1 MMRHSALQQPPLPRQ
16 VLMAFESWRPIAPE
30 PGNRPPQGLVKTV
43 RGVAALGTRRF
54 DMNASGFWLTSY
66 SAALRVFSLTRGLLA
81 LVGIAAV
88 AAVALPGPREALIRD
103 VAALTRPVAEGAAGN
118 VTAGPIHAGAT
129 ESAREREQRAVT
141 EFIAGRYRVAQ
152 EAVAGFVASAYR
164 AGAGHRVDPLL
175 VLAVMAVES
184 RYNPVAES
192 VLGAKGLMQV
202 LAKFHQEK
210 LLEHGG
216 EAALLD
222 PDVNIQVGTQILRE
236 YLHRFGETE
245 TALQMYA
252 GAFDEPTSQY
262 ARKVLAERARL
273 EQTVA
278 RQRRAA

>member
-1 MMRHSALQQPPLPRQ
+1 M
-16 VLMAFESWRPIAPE
+16 
-30 PGNRPPQGLVKTV
+30 
-43 RGVAALGTRRF
+43 
-54 DMNASGFWLTSY
+54 DASSFWLTSY
-66 SAALRVFSLTRGLLA
+66 SAVLRVISLTRGLLA
-81 LVGIAAV
+81 LVGVAAV
-88 AAVALPGPREALIRD
+88 MAVALPGPREALLRD
-103 VAALTRPVAEGAAGN
+103 VAALTQPVAEGVAGN
-118 VTAGPIHAGAT
+118 VTAGPIHAGAR
-129 ESAREREQRAVT
+129 EGAREREQRAVT

-152 EAVAGFVASAYR
+152 DAVAAFVAAAYR
-164 AGAGHRVDPLL
+164 AGAEHRVDPLL

-202 LAKFHQEK
+202 LAKYHQDK

-216 EAALLD
+216 EPALLD
-222 PDVNIQVGTQILRE
+222 PEVNIQVGTQILRE
-236 YLHRFGETE
+236 YLRRFGETE

-273 EQTVA
+273 EQTVS